1 MSTME
6 YSVCLLAAGKGSRT
20 HLEYNK
26 VFYKL
31 ENGKTVLDTC
41 LSVFLEDED
50 CKEIVI
56 VSSHYEIE
64 YVHSLYRHNKKIQVV
79 EGGSTRQESVSNGL
93 EVVSFPYVFIHD
105 GARPYIKKEQID
117 LCKEALKSED
127 ACLLMVP
134 SVDTSKIIE
143 DGYVQKTLVRSTV
156 YNAQTPQCFKTD
168 LIRYCQKRAKE
179 ENYTGTDDA
188 QLVEMFGNTRIKMV
202 PGDPSNV
209 KITLPT
215 DLK

>member
-1 MSTME
+1 ME

-20 HLEYNK
+20 QLEYNK

-31 ENGKTVLDTC
+31 ENGKTVLDTG
-41 LSVFLEDED
+41 LSVFLDDED

-56 VSSHYEIE
+56 VCAKYEIE
-64 YVHSLYRHNKKIQVV
+64 YVHSLYRRETKIQTI
-79 EGGSTRQESVSNGL
+79 EGGATRQESVSNGL
-93 EVVSFPYVFIHD
+93 NAVTSPYVFIHD
-105 GARPYIKKEQID
+105 GARPYIQKEQID
-117 LCKEALKSED
+117 LCKKTLETED

-134 SVDTSKIIE
+134 SVDTSKIVV

-168 LIRYCQKRAKE
+168 LIRYCQKRALE
-179 ENYTGTDDA
+179 EGFIGTDDA
-188 QLVEMFGNTRIKMV
+188 QLVEVFSDTKIKMV
-202 PGDPSNV
+202 LGDPANV
-209 KITLPT
+209 KITLPS

>member
-1 MSTME
+1 ME

-31 ENGKTVLDTC
+31 ENGKTVLDTG

-50 CKEIVI
+50 CKEVVI
-56 VSSHYEIE
+56 VSSHYEVE
-64 YVHSLYRHNKKIQVV
+64 YVRSLYRQNKKIQVV
-79 EGGSTRQESVSNGL
+79 EGGSTRQESVSKGL
-93 EVVSFPYVFIHD
+93 DKVNYPYVFIHD

-117 LCKEALKSED
+117 MCKETLKEED

-143 DGYVQKTLVRSTV
+143 NGYVKETLVRSTV

-168 LIRYCQKRAKE
+168 LIRYCQEQAMK

-188 QLVEMFGNTRIKMV
+188 ELVEKFGNTKIKMV
-202 PGDPSNV
+202 LGDPSNV

>member
-1 MSTME
+1 ME

-20 HLEYNK
+20 QLEYNK

-31 ENGKTVLDTC
+31 ENGKTVLDTG

-64 YVHSLYRHNKKIQVV
+64 YVRSLYRRYEKIQVV

-93 EVVSFPYVFIHD
+93 DQVGYPYVFIHD
-105 GARPYIKKEQID
+105 GARPYIKREQIE
-117 LCKEALKSED
+117 LCKEALQTED

-134 SVDTSKIIE
+134 SVDTSKIVV
-143 DGYVQKTLVRSTV
+143 DGYVQETLVRSTV
-156 YNAQTPQCFKTD
+156 YNAQTPQCFKTE
-168 LIRYCQKRAKE
+168 LIRYCQQKAKE
-179 ENYTGTDDA
+179 ENYIGTDDA
-188 QLVEMFGNTRIKMV
+188 QLVEKFGNTRIKMV
-202 PGDPSNV
+202 LGDPSNV